1 MIIANIPSDSNN
13 KRYWLI
19 YDSKRKREREREG
32 GFECLIMKRYK
43 QIPSIHL
50 HNISCMQNLIYIST
64 FLAFK

>member
-13 KRYWLI
+13 KRYCGLSMI
-19 YDSKRKREREREG
+19 QNENEREREG

-50 HNISCMQNLIYIST
+50 HNISCMQDHIYIST